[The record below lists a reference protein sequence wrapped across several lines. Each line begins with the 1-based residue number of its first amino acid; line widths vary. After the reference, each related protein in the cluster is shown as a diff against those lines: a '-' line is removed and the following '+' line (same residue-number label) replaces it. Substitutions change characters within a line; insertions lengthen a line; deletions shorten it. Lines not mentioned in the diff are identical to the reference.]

1 MKVVRTARLQRPS
14 PRVDIHLASPEL
26 SRWVLT
32 HHLQGKKNFNPPP
45 QVESSVVRIEP
56 KLGADRPKVSF
67 EEWDGMLR
75 VCFNRRNKTL
85 RASWLGTKEVLNMV
99 ERVSSSS
106 GIRVVFLIAGTH
118 RSGGRAER

>member
-1 MKVVRTARLQRPS
+1 M
-14 PRVDIHLASPEL
+14 
-26 SRWVLT
+26 
-32 HHLQGKKNFNPPP
+32 
-45 QVESSVVRIEP
+45 VRIEP

-99 ERVSSSS
+99 ERV
-106 GIRVVFLIAGTH
+106 GIFVRHPRVFTLAGIH
-118 RSGGRAER
+118 HSGGLAKR

>member
-1 MKVVRTARLQRPS
+1 M
-14 PRVDIHLASPEL
+14 
-26 SRWVLT
+26 
-32 HHLQGKKNFNPPP
+32 
-45 QVESSVVRIEP
+45 VRIEP

-99 ERVSSSS
+99 ERVSSSLVRRP
-106 GIRVVFLIAGTH
+106 RVFSARRTLSLLVG
-118 RSGGRAER
+118 ECEC